1 MEQKIILGI
10 THGDF
15 NGIGYEVILKALSDP
30 VILDFFTPIIYGS
43 SKAAGYYRKMLDIQ
57 NLNLNIIGSVKEL
70 NHKRVNIINCV
81 DENIKVEVGQS
92 TPEAGE
98 AAYIALERAV
108 EDLKNGE
115 IHALVTAPINKKNIQ
130 SEKFHFPGHTEYLA
144 QHFGNTENALMLM
157 VNDVMRIAVVTGH
170 IPLREV
176 PSALTSE
183 LVLKKLQ
190 ILNHSL
196 KEDFMVVR
204 PRIAILGLN
213 PHAGDDGLIGDEE
226 KTILLPAMKE
236 AEKAGII
243 CVGPY
248 PTDGFFGSG
257 SFTKFDGILAMYHDQ
272 GLTPFKTI
280 SMDNGVNFT
289 AGLPIIRT
297 SPAHGTAYDI
307 AGQNVASEN
316 SFRQALY
323 LACDVYKNR
332 ELNHQLKSNQLKFES
347 KEKENG

>member
-1 MEQKIILGI
+1 
-10 THGDF
+10 
-15 NGIGYEVILKALSDP
+15 
-30 VILDFFTPIIYGS
+30 
-43 SKAAGYYRKMLDIQ
+43 
-57 NLNLNIIGSVKEL
+57 L

-204 PRIAILGLN
+204 PR
-213 PHAGDDGLIGDEE
+213 
-226 KTILLPAMKE
+226 M
-236 AEKAGII
+236 
-243 CVGPY
+243 
-248 PTDGFFGSG
+248 
-257 SFTKFDGILAMYHDQ
+257 
-272 GLTPFKTI
+272 PFW
-280 SMDNGVNFT
+280 D
-289 AGLPIIRT
+289 
-297 SPAHGTAYDI
+297 
-307 AGQNVASEN
+307 
-316 SFRQALY
+316 
-323 LACDVYKNR
+323 
-332 ELNHQLKSNQLKFES
+332 
-347 KEKENG
+347 

>member
-176 PSALTSE
+176 PSTLTSE

-204 PRIAILGLN
+204 PRIAVLGLN

-332 ELNHQLKSNQLKFES
+332 ELNHQLKSNQLCSRIEVPFH
-347 KEKENG
+347 